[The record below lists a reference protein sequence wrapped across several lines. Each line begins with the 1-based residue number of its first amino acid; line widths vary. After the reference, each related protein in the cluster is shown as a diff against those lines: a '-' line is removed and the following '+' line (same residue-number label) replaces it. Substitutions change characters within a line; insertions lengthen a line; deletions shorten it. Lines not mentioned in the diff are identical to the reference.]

1 MLPEI
6 CGVCHRTSG
15 VLKTDVDTVHNG
27 RGAFARKTLEIQS
40 IQEIDQ
46 YTGILHIK
54 SFLLSSK
61 ILFQLLYTSI
71 TIISRIFIS

>member
-1 MLPEI
+1 MEILEKMLPEI

-15 VLKTDVDTVHNG
+15 ALKTDVDTVHNG
-27 RGAFARKTLEIQS
+27 RGAFARKTLEIQA

-54 SFLLSSK
+54 SLFTLL
-61 ILFQLLYTSI
+61 Q
-71 TIISRIFIS
+71 

>member
-27 RGAFARKTLEIQS
+27 RGVFARKTLEIQA

-46 YTGILHIK
+46 YTGNEIITLGLNLQVDCIFNYVLHF
-54 SFLLSSK
+54 SDQF
-61 ILFQLLYTSI
+61 
-71 TIISRIFIS
+71 